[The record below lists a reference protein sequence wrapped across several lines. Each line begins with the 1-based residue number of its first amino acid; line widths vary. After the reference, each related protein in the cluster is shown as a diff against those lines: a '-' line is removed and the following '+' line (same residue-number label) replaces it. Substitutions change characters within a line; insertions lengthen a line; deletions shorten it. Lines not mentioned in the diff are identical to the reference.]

1 MLRVFSGLTQI
12 AVINS
17 GALKSGSGRKER
29 KKRKRKRP
37 SAGSVKWFLHIFIT
51 AFRVGFSGDPSCL
64 VGLAADLLSFD
75 FVSIFCYTSY

>member
-51 AFRVGFSGDPSCL
+51 AFRAVFLWRSPL
-64 VGLAADLLSFD
+64 V
-75 FVSIFCYTSY
+75 